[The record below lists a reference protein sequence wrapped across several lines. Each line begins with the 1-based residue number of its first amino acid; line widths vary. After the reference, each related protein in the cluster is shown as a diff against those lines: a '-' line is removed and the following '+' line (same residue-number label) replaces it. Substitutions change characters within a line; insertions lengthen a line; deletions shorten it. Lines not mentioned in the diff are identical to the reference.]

1 MVNMGM
7 RLEEGVREGR
17 LAKDS
22 GSASG
27 TKKFGNSFPKKKEQE
42 VGMVAQGKP
51 RRSNYQ
57 QYPQHIAAVMPAPN
71 TFQNPRP
78 QPQFQQ
84 RPPQQYQQQPRQ
96 HAPQQFNNQNRTPRT
111 PQFDQIPMTYAE
123 LLPALIE
130 KNLVQTRAPPPV
142 PEKLPW
148 WYRADHSCAFH
159 QGAPGHDIEQ
169 CWALKYEVQK
179 LIRANTLSF
188 RDTNPN
194 VQANPLP
201 NHGSTSVNMVQAC
214 PGKFRVFDIRLIRQP
229 LVQVH
234 INLCKLFFFQHDH
247 AACPVCPNNPHGCR
261 RVRKDIQDM
270 LDRKELQITYKRN
283 EDEDDVFVIMP
294 EFNIQERVEMAFNS
308 QKPTTAP
315 LVICLPGPLPNA
327 SSKAIP
333 YMYNATMIE
342 DGQEIP
348 MPTLPTSINIAEV
361 SRVTRS
367 GRVFP
372 AVSQKKND
380 ASTSQ
385 PVQVEPPIVNPSL
398 DHANETISSDF
409 DEVLKLIKKSE
420 YKVIDQLLQTPS
432 KISILS
438 LLLNSEVHREAL
450 MKVLDQAFV
459 DQDVTADQF
468 GGIVSNITACNN
480 LSFNDEELPEEG
492 KRHNLALHISMN
504 CKSDALS
511 NVLVDNGSALN
522 VMPKETLAKLSYQ
535 GNPMRH
541 SGVIVRAFDG
551 SRRSVMGEVDLP
563 MTIGPHVFQITFQV
577 MDIQAAY
584 SCLLGRPWIHEAGA
598 VTSTLHQKLKFVR
611 NGKVVTVE
619 GEQALLVS
627 QLSSSATIEADDI
640 NGLNFQRLSLDD
652 KSVKKKE
659 SVMSSLRDAQEVL
672 KNGSSASWGKVV
684 VLPGNKHREGLGFSS
699 ASEKFLEP
707 NATLKD
713 IFYSA
718 GFIHPPSPKANA
730 ITEDGP
736 EEDLPSFVTRGAVCR
751 NWTAV
756 DVPSVTHL
764 SK

>member
-1 MVNMGM
+1 
-7 RLEEGVREGR
+7 
-17 LAKDS
+17 
-22 GSASG
+22 
-27 TKKFGNSFPKKKEQE
+27 
-42 VGMVAQGKP
+42 
-51 RRSNYQ
+51 
-57 QYPQHIAAVMPAPN
+57 
-71 TFQNPRP
+71 
-78 QPQFQQ
+78 
-84 RPPQQYQQQPRQ
+84 
-96 HAPQQFNNQNRTPRT
+96 
-111 PQFDQIPMTYAE
+111 
-123 LLPALIE
+123 
-130 KNLVQTRAPPPV
+130 
-142 PEKLPW
+142 
-148 WYRADHSCAFH
+148 
-159 QGAPGHDIEQ
+159 
-169 CWALKYEVQK
+169 
-179 LIRANTLSF
+179 
-188 RDTNPN
+188 
-194 VQANPLP
+194 
-201 NHGSTSVNMVQAC
+201 
-214 PGKFRVFDIRLIRQP
+214 
-229 LVQVH
+229 
-234 INLCKLFFFQHDH
+234 
-247 AACPVCPNNPHGCR
+247 
-261 RVRKDIQDM
+261 
-270 LDRKELQITYKRN
+270 
-283 EDEDDVFVIMP
+283 
-294 EFNIQERVEMAFNS
+294 
-308 QKPTTAP
+308 
-315 LVICLPGPLPNA
+315 
-327 SSKAIP
+327 
-333 YMYNATMIE
+333 
-342 DGQEIP
+342 
-348 MPTLPTSINIAEV
+348 
-361 SRVTRS
+361 
-367 GRVFP
+367 
-372 AVSQKKND
+372 
-380 ASTSQ
+380 
-385 PVQVEPPIVNPSL
+385 VNPSL

-551 SRRSVMGEVDLP
+551 SRRSVIGEVDLP

-584 SCLLGRPWIHEAGA
+584 SCLFGRPWIHEAGA

-627 QLSSSATIEADDI
+627 QLSSSATIGADDI

-672 KNGSSASWGKVV
+672 NGSSASWGKVV